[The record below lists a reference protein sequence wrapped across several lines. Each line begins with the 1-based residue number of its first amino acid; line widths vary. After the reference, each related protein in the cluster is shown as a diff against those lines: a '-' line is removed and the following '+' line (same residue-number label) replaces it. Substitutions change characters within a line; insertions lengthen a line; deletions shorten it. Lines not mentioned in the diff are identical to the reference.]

1 MSDKM
6 IRHNIASELS
16 NDELL
21 DICDGLYN
29 GKYRT
34 GVPSEDNP
42 LKRIAD
48 ESHIEISDLSEA
60 ILDEANRRFKNVFLL
75 LINEEYFS

>member
-1 MSDKM
+1 MSDEK
-6 IRHNIASELS
+6 IRQSIASELS

-21 DICDGLYN
+21 DICDGLYT

-34 GVPSEDNP
+34 GVSSEDNL

-60 ILDEANRRFKNVFLL
+60 ILDEASRRFKNVFLL
-75 LINEEYFS
+75 LINEDYFS